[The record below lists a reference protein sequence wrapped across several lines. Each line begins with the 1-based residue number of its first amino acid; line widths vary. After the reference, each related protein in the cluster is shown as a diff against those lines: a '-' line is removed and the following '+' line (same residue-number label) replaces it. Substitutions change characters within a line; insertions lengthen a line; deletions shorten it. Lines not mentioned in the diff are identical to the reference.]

1 MMGNV
6 THSREVL
13 PSPPVSFPVYGLD
26 QSWPGSRWLDSFGD
40 AVGHEVRWMRLAH
53 QNLDTGALI
62 MAETWSRP
70 LTDSAA
76 ARTGEPPLQ
85 SVAFSASVVLVNLT
99 LPAQSVARPPG
110 ILRAL
115 VNNAYARSG
124 EYEHWSPVSWEVD
137 GSEVTA
143 RVWRFAGGWA
153 AFTDG
158 VDGVYLAAAGSGTG
172 PDGLALA
179 PFKDGH
185 PYHVDLDAPLH
196 PGVVTASSA
205 ARAGGERPFPPRQDW
220 HADQVR
226 LMQE

>member
-1 MMGNV
+1 
-6 THSREVL
+6 
-13 PSPPVSFPVYGLD
+13 
-26 QSWPGSRWLDSFGD
+26 
-40 AVGHEVRWMRLAH
+40 MRLAH

-62 MAETWSRP
+62 MVETWSRP

-124 EYEHWSPVSWEVD
+124 EYEQWSPASWEVD

-143 RVWRFAGGWA
+143 RVWRFADGWA
-153 AFTDG
+153 ACTDG
-158 VDGVYLAAAGSGTG
+158 ADGVYLAAAGSGTG
-172 PDGLALA
+172 PVGLVLTA
-179 PFKDGH
+179 FKDGH

-196 PGVVTASSA
+196 PGVVAASSA
-205 ARAGGERPFPPRQDW
+205 ARAGGERLFPPREDW

-226 LMQE
+226 LMHE